1 MPTDETVEAVVEK
14 IIPEGK
20 HGAYAVARSQALGPI
35 TFSLASNAWREE
47 SWPELGTIVV
57 LTQVTKRFAG
67 WRALNGRLF
76 VPSDNTTSNKQQEPR
91 KK

>member
-20 HGAYAVARSQALGPI
+20 HGAYAVARSQTLGPI
-35 TFSLASNAWREE
+35 TFSLDSNVWGEE

-57 LTQVTKRFAG
+57 LTNITKRPAG
-67 WRALNGRLF
+67 WRARMGRTF
-76 VPSDNTTSNKQQEPR
+76 VPSDITSNKQQEPR